1 MSTTIVNESQEHKLS
16 TCGTCSSMAL
26 IQMHVQV
33 VFCGTLILCMQQ
45 SAEDGTK
52 KAQKSLY
59 PKLHCKIEKI
69 LILMSYNNNFKAF
82 LKP

>member
-59 PKLHCKIEKI
+59 PKLHCKIEKNI
-69 LILMSYNNNFKAF
+69 DINELQQQF
-82 LKP
+82 

>member
-1 MSTTIVNESQEHKLS
+1 MKVRNTNFQPVEHVVP
-16 TCGTCSSMAL
+16 SMAL

-52 KAQKSLY
+52 KAQQSLY
-59 PKLHCKIEKI
+59 PKLHCKIEKNTDI
-69 LILMSYNNNFKAF
+69 NELHEQQF
-82 LKP
+82 